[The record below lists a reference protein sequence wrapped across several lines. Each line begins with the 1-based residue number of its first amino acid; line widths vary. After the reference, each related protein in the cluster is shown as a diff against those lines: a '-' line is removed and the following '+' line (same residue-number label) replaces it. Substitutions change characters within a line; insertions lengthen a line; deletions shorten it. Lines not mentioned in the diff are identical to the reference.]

1 MGRVRRI
8 SDREALCSRE
18 TSVAGASRLLALP
31 AILVFGYAGAVTQA
45 TASPADFFSSASGN
59 PSPVRDIRPQSADD
73 PQSLGDTD
81 SQDGPD
87 ESDHSDSVPS
97 SPPAR
102 GAGAFFGTPGA
113 QGSGGSSGVMP
124 TFSAGAVPSFSDA
137 ANAPSASGGAAS
149 SSGATGAGTA
159 RKTQSETAAHSS
171 ASAAPGG
178 NGQEKNEVKNQ
189 AKPAPVA
196 HFEIDQFAVEGADTL
211 ARLNVE
217 EAVYPYL
224 GPGRTAQD
232 VEKARAALEKS
243 YHDKGYQTVSV
254 SIPPQNPQ
262 NGVIVLKV
270 AELKIG
276 RLRVKNA
283 HYFDIDKIKQRA
295 ASLREG
301 TLPNFNAVTQDIVA
315 LNQWSDRRVTPA
327 LRAGVTPGTVD
338 VDLNVDDKPPF
349 HGSVQIDDRQ
359 SPGTSLLRV
368 TGTAHYDD
376 LWQLGHSLTF
386 TYQVA
391 PERPSD
397 AQAFSGSYL
406 ARIPNVEWLSFLLYG
421 VYSKSDVAAIGGLDV
436 IGPGQIAGI
445 RAVMTLPSR
454 GSFYQTL
461 SLGPDYKHFDQ
472 ATGIGPTAFDT
483 PVTYVPITA
492 SYSATFQESKALTQL
507 DVGLTAGLRGVG
519 SDTTEFDNKRFQARP
534 DFFVMKGDL
543 SRTQELPQDFELYGK
558 VQWQVADQPLVS
570 SEQFSLGGFDT
581 VRGYLES
588 EELGDDG
595 AAGTVELRSPD
606 LAPRLRTSLKD
617 ADGKPTFDALRF
629 FGFVDGGIATIH
641 DPLPQQQPRFVEWST
656 GVGTNFQIYT
666 HLNGMV
672 ALALPMVTQT
682 YTVARDPRALFRVWG
697 EF

>member
-1 MGRVRRI
+1 M
-8 SDREALCSRE
+8 
-18 TSVAGASRLLALP
+18 P
-31 AILVFGYAGAVTQA
+31 QA
-45 TASPADFFSSASGN
+45 EASPADFFSYSSQNQPPASEARRQ
-59 PSPVRDIRPQSADD
+59 PPDAPQSSDGADD
-73 PQSLGDTD
+73 D
-81 SQDGPD
+81 SD
-87 ESDHSDSVPS
+87 ESDNSDAAAS
-97 SPPAR
+97 SPPPAR
-102 GAGAFFGTPGA
+102 GGGAFFGTPGG
-113 QGSGGSSGVMP
+113 QGTGGSSGVMP
-124 TFSAGAVPSFSDA
+124 TFSSSTTSTFSDT
-137 ANAPSASGGAAS
+137 PTTTSASGSSGTSSDSS
-149 SSGATGAGTA
+149 SSGSSQGAGTSA
-159 RKTQSETAAHSS
+159 KAQSKTAAHPG
-171 ASAAPGG
+171 ASVAANG
-178 NGQEKNEVKNQ
+178 NGQKKDQAKNQ
-189 AKPAPVA
+189 AKLAPAKPAPAV

-211 ARLNVE
+211 RQINVE
-217 EAVYPYL
+217 EAVYPFL

-243 YHDKGYQTVSV
+243 YHDRGYQTVSV
-254 SIPPQNPQ
+254 SIPQQNPQ
-262 NGVIVLKV
+262 NGVIILKV

-283 HYFDIDKIKQRA
+283 HYFDSDKIKRRA

-349 HGSVQIDDRQ
+349 HGSLQIDDRQ

-391 PERPSD
+391 PEHPAD

-406 ARIPNVEWLSFLLYG
+406 ARIPNLEWLSVLLYG
-421 VYSKSDVAAIGGLDV
+421 VYSKSDVAAIGGLNV
-436 IGPGQIAGI
+436 VGPGQIAGI

-472 ATGIGPTAFDT
+472 ATGTGVTSFDT
-483 PVTYVPITA
+483 PVTYMPITA
-492 SYSATFQESKALTQL
+492 SYSATFQETKALTQL

-519 SDTTEFDNKRFQARP
+519 SDETEFDNKRFEARS
-534 DFFVMKGDL
+534 DFFLLKGDL
-543 SRTQELPQDFELYGK
+543 SRQQELPQDFELYGK
-558 VQWQVADQPLVS
+558 VQWQVADQALVS
-570 SEQFSLGGFDT
+570 SEEFSLGGFDT

-595 AAGTVELRSPD
+595 VAGTIELRSPD
-606 LAPRLRTSLKD
+606 LAPKLRTALKD
-617 ADGKPTFDALRF
+617 TDGKPTFDALRF
-629 FGFVDGGIATIH
+629 FGFVDGGVTTIH
-641 DPLPQQQPRFVEWST
+641 DALPEQQPTFVEWST

-672 ALALPMVTQT
+672 ALAVPMVTQT

>member
-1 MGRVRRI
+1 M
-8 SDREALCSRE
+8 L
-18 TSVAGASRLLALP
+18 
-31 AILVFGYAGAVTQA
+31 GYVGGMPQA
-45 TASPADFFSSASGN
+45 EASPADFFAYSSPNQAQ
-59 PSPVRDIRPQSADD
+59 PTEVRRQPADD
-73 PQSLGDTD
+73 PPSTDDAD
-81 SQDGPD
+81 SQDDSD
-87 ESDHSDSVPS
+87 ESNNSDAPTPP
-97 SPPAR
+97 PPAR
-102 GAGAFFGTPGA
+102 GGGAFFGTPGG

-124 TFSAGAVPSFSDA
+124 TFSSGAIVPTFSDT
-137 ANAPSASGGAAS
+137 PSTTSASGGTASGSGAS
-149 SSGATGAGTA
+149 SSRSQGAG
-159 RKTQSETAAHSS
+159 SS
-171 ASAAPGG
+171 ATAKSKTAPHASASVAANA
-178 NGQEKNEVKNQ
+178 NGQKKHQAKNEAKNQ
-189 AKPAPVA
+189 AKPASAV
-196 HFEIDQFAVEGADTL
+196 HFEIDQFAVEGADSL
-211 ARLNVE
+211 REINVE
-217 EAVYPYL
+217 EAVYPFL

-254 SIPPQNPQ
+254 SIPQQNPQ
-262 NGVIVLKV
+262 NGVVILKV

-283 HYFDIDKIKQRA
+283 HYYDINKIKIRA

-315 LNQWSDRRVTPA
+315 LNQWPDRRVTPA

-349 HGSVQIDDRQ
+349 HGSLQIDDRQ

-391 PERPSD
+391 PEHPAD

-406 ARIPNVEWLSFLLYG
+406 ARIPNLEWLSILLYG
-421 VYSKSDVAAIGGLDV
+421 VYSKSDVAAIGGLNV
-436 IGPGQIAGI
+436 VGPGQIAGV

-454 GSFYQTL
+454 GSFYQTI

-472 ATGIGPTAFDT
+472 ATGTGPTSFDT
-483 PVTYVPITA
+483 PVTYMPITA
-492 SYSATFQESKALTQL
+492 SYSATFQETKALTQL

-519 SDTTEFDNKRFQARP
+519 SDPTEFDNKRFEART
-534 DFFVMKGDL
+534 DFFVLKGDL

-558 VQWQVADQPLVS
+558 VQWQVADQALVS
-570 SEQFSLGGFDT
+570 SEEFSLGGFDT

-595 AAGTVELRSPD
+595 VAGTIELRSPD
-606 LAPRLRTSLKD
+606 LAPKLRAIFKD
-617 ADGKPTFDALRF
+617 KDGKTFDALRF
-629 FGFVDGGIATIH
+629 FGFVDGGVTTIQ
-641 DPLPQQQPRFVEWST
+641 DALPEQQPTFVEWST

-672 ALALPMVTQT
+672 ALAVPMVTQT